1 MKCAQVVR
9 LFGAYWDDE
18 TTQAEREWVEAH
30 LASCS
35 SCRKEYETFTRT
47 LELMGSLPRV
57 EPAPDLVERVLARA
71 RRASP
76 APDAVPVKSRPWVP
90 VTAALAL
97 TVIAGSFALPWFGAR
112 NEARRETAGRV
123 ILQREPVPGQLAQLP
138 GANPAHPAPAGGEP
152 SAATGA
158 LVASDAG
165 ATTAVPDSLF
175 DHNEDVEFIL
185 DPVKLQRGRATVS
198 RPPAAR
204 SEKAIIS
211 F

>member
-35 SCRKEYETFTRT
+35 SCRKEYESFTRT
-47 LELMGSLPRV
+47 LELVGSLPRV
-57 EPAPDLVERVLARA
+57 EPAPDLVERVLTRA

-76 APDAVPVKSRPWVP
+76 AADVVPVKSRPWVP

-97 TVIAGSFALPWFGAR
+97 IVIAGSLALPWFGAR
-112 NEARRETAGRV
+112 NERRETAGRV
-123 ILQREPVPGQLAQLP
+123 ALQPEPVRLPAVQSPGTP
-138 GANPAHPAPAGGEP
+138 PASTGVETP
-152 SAATGA
+152 AATGA

-165 ATTAVPDSLF
+165 STTSSDSLF
-175 DHNEDVEFIL
+175 DHTADVEFIL
-185 DPVKLQRGRATVS
+185 DPVRLQRGRATVS
-198 RPPAAR
+198 RPPAT
-204 SEKAIIS
+204 SGQKAVIS

>member
-35 SCRKEYETFTRT
+35 SCRKEYEAFTRT
-47 LELMGSLPRV
+47 LELVGSLPRV

-76 APDAVPVKSRPWVP
+76 APDVVPVRSRPWVP

-97 TVIAGSFALPWFGAR
+97 TVIAGSLALPWFGAR
-112 NEARRETAGRV
+112 NDARRETAGRV
-123 ILQREPVPGQLAQLP
+123 VAEREPVRLGPAAQHT
-138 GANPAHPAPAGGEP
+138 APAPTLRAPAGGVP
-152 SAATGA
+152 PAATGA
-158 LVASDAG
+158 LVAQG
-165 ATTAVPDSLF
+165 GTTAVPDSLF
-175 DHNEDVEFIL
+175 DHTEDVEFIL

-204 SEKAIIS
+204 GEKAVIS